1 MAKLKKFDTSK
12 NRVDLLPVRALWEIA
27 RVFSHGARKY
37 RNYNWMQGT
46 IWSRYYGAALRH
58 MYAYWGKKDNDEES
72 KMLHLAH
79 AGCCIMIL
87 LVFQLLGI
95 GKDDRP

>member
-1 MAKLKKFDTSK
+1 MEKMKLKNLFKELK
-12 NRVDLLPVRALWEIA
+12 VWAL
-27 RVFSHGARKY
+27 
-37 RNYNWMQGT
+37 
-46 IWSRYYGAALRH
+46 
-58 MYAYWGKKDNDEES
+58 KKDNDEES